1 MTVKLFNDD
10 CLRVM
15 RDIESGSIDAIIT
28 DPPYYSTDLHFD
40 KAPRIDYG
48 AWLMECKRVLKP
60 SGVLVSF
67 CDLNLLI
74 ELRGHNVFKSTYE
87 LIWQKTMAIGFL
99 DANRRPLRAHEYMLI
114 MVDGLNS
121 ATYNPQKTAGK
132 PDKRQPRKAGA
143 SNVYDNDKGNTYINK
158 TGDRHPLSVI
168 TFQHEKSRFNTTI
181 SQKDIRHPTQKP
193 LTACEW
199 LIKTYS
205 NEGETI
211 LDPFAGSGS
220 VGHGCVNFN
229 RSFIGIELN
238 KGYFDIAS
246 KRIEDAQNEL
256 INQFGGII

>member
-10 CLRVM
+10 CLQVM

-28 DPPYYSTDLHFD
+28 DPPYYSTNLHFD

-48 AWLMECKRVLKP
+48 AWLMDCKQVLKP
-60 SGVLVSF
+60 NGVLVSF

-74 ELRGHNVFKSTYE
+74 ELRGHNVFKSAYE
-87 LIWQKTMAIGFL
+87 LIWQKTTTVGFL

-132 PDKRQPRKAGA
+132 PHKRQWNSNAN
-143 SNVYDNDKGNTYINK
+143 NVYGNNKGSTYINE
-158 TGDRHPLSVI
+158 TGDRHPTSVI
-168 TFQHEKSRFNTTI
+168 TFQHEKSRFNTTG
-181 SQKDIRHPTQKP
+181 SHKDIRHPTQKP

-205 NEGETI
+205 NENETI

-220 VGHGCVNFN
+220 VGHGCVNLN
-229 RSFIGIELN
+229 RNFIGCELD
-238 KGYFDIAS
+238 KDYFDIAS
-246 KRIEDAQNEL
+246 KRIKDAQNEL

>member
-10 CLRVM
+10 CLQVM
-15 RDIESGSIDAIIT
+15 RGIESGSIDAIIT

-48 AWLMECKRVLKP
+48 AWLLDCKRVLKP
-60 SGVLVSF
+60 NGVLVSF

-74 ELRGHNVFKSTYE
+74 ELRGYNVFKSAYE
-87 LIWQKTMAIGFL
+87 LIWQKTTAVGFL

-121 ATYNPQKTAGK
+121 STYNPQKTAGK
-132 PDKRQPRKAGA
+132 AYIKKGGTKT
-143 SNVYDNDKGNTYINK
+143 SIYDFDDKGSTRINE
-158 TGDRHPLSVI
+158 TGDRHPHSIIKFSNSNINSL
-168 TFQHEKSRFNTTI
+168 
-181 SQKDIRHPTQKP
+181 HPTQKP

-220 VGHGCVNFN
+220 VGHACVNLN
-229 RSFIGIELN
+229 RHFIGCELD
-238 KGYFDIAS
+238 KGYYDIAT
-246 KRIEDAQNEL
+246 KRIEAAQNEL
-256 INQFGGII
+256 INQFGEIA

>member
-10 CLRVM
+10 CLQVM
-15 RDIESGSIDAIIT
+15 RGIESGSIDAIIT

-48 AWLMECKRVLKP
+48 AWLLDCKRVLKP
-60 SGVLVSF
+60 NGVLVSF

-87 LIWQKTMAIGFL
+87 LIWQKTMAVGFL
-99 DANRRPLRAHEYMLI
+99 NANRRPLRAHEYMLI

-121 ATYNPQKTAGK
+121 STYNPQKTAGK
-132 PDKRQPRKAGA
+132 AYIKKGGTKT
-143 SNVYDNDKGNTYINK
+143 SIYDFDDKGNTYINE

-168 TFQHEKSRFNTTI
+168 TFQHEKSRFDSTR

-205 NEGETI
+205 NENETI

-220 VGHGCVNFN
+220 VGNGCVNLN
-229 RSFIGIELN
+229 RNFIGCELN
-238 KGYFDIAS
+238 KDYFDIAS
-246 KRIEDAQNEL
+246 KRIEAAQNEL